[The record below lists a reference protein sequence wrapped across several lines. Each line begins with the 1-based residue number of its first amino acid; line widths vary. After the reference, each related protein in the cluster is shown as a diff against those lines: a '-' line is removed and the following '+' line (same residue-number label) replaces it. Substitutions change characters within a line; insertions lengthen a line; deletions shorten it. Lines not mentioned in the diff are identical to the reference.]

1 MSFRIRGL
9 DPAQFRPFFALDN
22 DALVARHMR
31 SLVIDAPHSAPCR
44 VTLRDVAPGERV
56 LLLHY
61 VHQSADTPYRT
72 GGPIFVSEHGV
83 EHFDGIDVLP
93 PVFTGR
99 TLSVRAY
106 DKEGMM
112 IDADSVESDP
122 SGLFSRYFSDPATDY
137 VHVHFAR
144 RGCFACRV
152 DRT

>member
-9 DPAQFRPFFALDN
+9 DPAQFRPLFALDD
-22 DALVARHMR
+22 DALGARHMR
-31 SLVIDAPHSAPCR
+31 SLVIDEPDSGPCR

-56 LLLHY
+56 LLLQY
-61 VHQSADTPYRT
+61 AHQTADTPYRS
-72 GGPIFVSEHGV
+72 GGPIFVSEHGL
-83 EHFDGIDVLP
+83 ERFDDVDVLP

-106 DKEGMM
+106 DKEDMM
-112 IDADSVESDP
+112 IDADVVESDP
-122 SGLFSRYFSDPATDY
+122 RGLFSRYFSDPATDY

-152 DRT
+152 DRV

>member
-9 DPAQFRPFFALDN
+9 DPAQFRPFFALDDN
-22 DALVARHMR
+22 ALVACHIR
-31 SLVIDAPHSAPCR
+31 SLVIDEPDSGPCR

-56 LLLHY
+56 LLLQY
-61 VHQSADTPYRT
+61 AHQTVDTPYRS
-72 GGPIFVSEHGV
+72 GGPIFVSEHGL
-83 EHFDGIDVLP
+83 ERFDGVDVLP

-106 DKEGMM
+106 DKDGMM
-112 IDADSVESDP
+112 IDADVVDSDP
-122 SGLFSRYFSDPATDY
+122 RGLFSRYFSDPATDY

-152 DRT
+152 DRA